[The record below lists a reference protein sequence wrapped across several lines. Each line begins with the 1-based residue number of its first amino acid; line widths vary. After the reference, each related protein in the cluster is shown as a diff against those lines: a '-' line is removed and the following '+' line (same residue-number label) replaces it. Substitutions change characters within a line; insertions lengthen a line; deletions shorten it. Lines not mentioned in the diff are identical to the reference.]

1 MSACRRRRTDL
12 GCCLNNAKSELL
24 ENTSTE
30 GLSGKGLTVRTAATR
45 LKVGKTALYEALRSD
60 KARARVAVA
69 GIRHTSDL
77 SVC

>member
-1 MSACRRRRTDL
+1 VPAAEGGQSV
-12 GCCLNNAKSELL
+12 GCYLNTAKSGLL

-30 GLSGKGLTVRTAATR
+30 GLSGKGLTVREAAPR
-45 LKVGKTALYEALRSD
+45 LKVGKTALYEALRVD
-60 KARARVAVA
+60 EARARVAVA